1 MVYFLNTEQFT
12 RRKKITINNN
22 SGGALSAFQVS
33 ITVPYNVNMQADFD
47 DLRFAY
53 PDGTN
58 IPYWLESKV
67 DSTSAVIWIL
77 VDLPLFGVSPTGNNI
92 IYMYYGNSSLS
103 SASNG
108 YNTFIRFNDGTS
120 LIGFNSV
127 GVSNSGGSTIIAANA
142 GGKNYLTSTTTI
154 ARPVIAQY
162 DITVPGFYH
171 VSGFFSSSGLQD
183 FSGANQIYWYD
194 AGDNNRY
201 TVMTDNS
208 TNAAGTFFAR
218 TSTMHTLKI
227 MWGTTLATTKYFVD
241 GVQKTTPSSGFTS
254 STSLYFSI
262 SAHNSFNIPTITI
275 DNLTIRKYAVTEPT
289 YTIGNEEH
297 RGNNKIIIY

>member
-58 IPYWLESKV
+58 IPYWLESKIDGV
-67 DSTSAVIWIL
+67 SSIIWVL
-77 VDLPLFGVSPTGNNI
+77 VDLPLSGASPTGDNI

-120 LIGFNSV
+120 LTGFNSV

-142 GGKNYLTSTTTI
+142 SGKNYLTSTTTI

-171 VSGFFSSSGLQD
+171 LSGFFSGSGLQD
-183 FSGANQIYWYD
+183 YANANWLGFYD

-201 TVMTDNS
+201 TNLSS
-208 TNAAGTFFAR
+208 TSPISVNVGSR
-218 TSTMHTLKI
+218 TSTVHTLKV
-227 MWGTTLATTKYFVD
+227 MWGTTIGNTKFFID

-262 SAHNSFNIPTITI
+262 SAHNSNNIPTVTI

-297 RGNNKIIIY
+297 KGNNKIIIY